1 MKRIPKLLV
10 ILLCLA
16 LLVPVVKADTPAS
29 LNQRMATR
37 SGPGTQYTE
46 DLGTLPQNT
55 PITLIETVTTKGT
68 PWGMVEFYK
77 NNMKYRAYTGM
88 KRINAYGS
96 VSQGSNSYTDYW
108 LEYDKPVYYGP
119 GYDYAQRSNPVPA
132 GTWMRVFDVQNGFA
146 LCDYQSGDRWV
157 RGYIP
162 DLWSVAVTAAPSIK
176 AHTPARLNQRMATRS
191 GPGTQYTEDLGTLPQ
206 STPITVVEYVTTRG
220 TPWGMV
226 EFYKN
231 NMKYRAYTGMKRI
244 DAYGPVAL
252 GTLDYYEMILP
263 WSAVARYGPGYD
275 YAARDKDVLDGT
287 RLRVFGVENG
297 FYLCDYQDGDRWV
310 RAWIPDL

>member
-88 KRINAYGS
+88 KRINVPGGNAPYLAEHPAPAS
-96 VSQGSNSYTDYW
+96 ATASTT
-108 LEYDKPVYYGP
+108 VYYGP
-119 GYDYAQRSNPVPA
+119 GTRYAARREQLHA
-132 GTWMRVFDVQNGFA
+132 GTPLLVIAQENGYLLCEYQQGDRPERGYVPVSATTHAAAPTAAPAVQPPISLPATGGLVLTA
-146 LCDYQSGDRWV
+146 QSGDTTLSLQWAGVAGASEYLVLV
-157 RGYIP
+157 RDSASQLPIRAQRTAIP
-162 DLWSVAVTAAPSIK
+162 AATVPNLPRSRVYSVEI
-176 AHTPARLNQRMATRS
+176 MALAGAQGGDTV
-191 GPGTQYTEDLGTLPQ
+191 LA
-206 STPITVVEYVTTRG
+206 STTVYHQV
-220 TPWGMV
+220 P
-226 EFYKN
+226 
-231 NMKYRAYTGMKRI
+231 
-244 DAYGPVAL
+244 
-252 GTLDYYEMILP
+252 
-263 WSAVARYGPGYD
+263 
-275 YAARDKDVLDGT
+275 
-287 RLRVFGVENG
+287 
-297 FYLCDYQDGDRWV
+297 
-310 RAWIPDL
+310 